1 MNVEKNLYESP
12 QVEEVELAVEQ
23 AVLSS
28 SIDDMGYGK
37 NNWE

>member
-28 SIDDMGYGK
+28 SIDDMGYGE
-37 NNWE
+37 NNW

>member
-28 SIDDMGYGK
+28 SIDDMGYGE
-37 NNWE
+37 NNWD